1 MRPRKIISGRAA
13 WAALAAVALLT
24 GGVIVAG
31 SAGSGPRPTFLT
43 NCLALTAG
51 LEDGKLARREREC
64 RRREAA
70 SSGVTLAQ
78 ALERKAQ
85 LRAHPQR
92 AELAPSTRLTGL
104 VNDRQGPA
112 GTNQT
117 FHSTSHWAGNV
128 DGQWYIVYAGA
139 AAAPDTNENTRP
151 ELRIYKEPTDL
162 NSGEPNVLVGSYT
175 PPGGGHQ
182 PLTIASASAGVLT
195 IRTSTGAM
203 LSFDVGQRVFS

>member
-1 MRPRKIISGRAA
+1 MRPRKIISGRTTCAT
-13 WAALAAVALLT
+13 LATVALLT
-24 GGVIVAG
+24 GGAIAASSV
-31 SAGSGPRPTFLT
+31 GSGLRPTFLT
-43 NCLALTAG
+43 NCLALHPGA
-51 LEDGKLARREREC
+51 DADKLALREREC

-78 ALERKAQ
+78 ALEKKAQ

-92 AELAPSTRLTGL
+92 RELAPPTRLTGL

-139 AAAPDTNENTRP
+139 AVAPATNEDTRS
-151 ELRIYKEPTDL
+151 ELRIYKEPSNL
-162 NSGEPNVLVGSYT
+162 NNGEGRVSF
-175 PPGGGHQ
+175 PG
-182 PLTIASASAGVLT
+182 
-195 IRTSTGAM
+195 
-203 LSFDVGQRVFS
+203 